1 MDTKTTLESTEDEYT
16 IDDARALFPN
26 PAPLCDVPQPLPRP
40 VAIPQISPL
49 FDSPFVRAYPQIAP
63 SGIDADEWC
72 RFLDGLSLAMIGSP
86 PLQVVALVGKV
97 CGFVP
102 SIAATVAAVVLQVGA
117 GFGSLILS
125 KSLTEKYLTYTNE
138 TFFAPRGLRVRIC
151 NTAAMRQ
158 LVGLDDGEPVPI
170 SKVAYAG
177 KVAEAIALKLPII
190 GKGISRFKVP
200 TVTPIDP
207 NSSSSLLERRLAP
220 IEHLVMPLS
229 YDVPPPAAPAGLMDK
244 TSNLAVKLRKHQV
257 GSAEDKAM
265 TQRRLLAYQNGTLD
279 PALAASTSR
288 QGKLSGMVQAGKA
301 VFGEGDGTPVASG
314 SSGGGFGTGG
324 RRERKGGRRKQ
335 RRMARKVTS
344 ADREEQL
351 GTQRLLWLVVLNLTD
366 DERIEGSAEADSDA
380 PINLSEADF
389 EAELDELNDEYDYEY
404 EEEKEGMSGG
414 V

>member
-1 MDTKTTLESTEDEYT
+1 MDTKTPLPTSAEEEYT

-26 PAPLCDVPQPLPRP
+26 PAPLSDVPQPLPRP

-49 FDSPFVRAYPQIAP
+49 FDSPFVRSYPQIAP

-170 SKVAYAG
+170 SKLAYAG

-200 TVTPIDP
+200 TVTTVDP
-207 NSSSSLLERRLAP
+207 NSSSSLLDRRLAP

-265 TQRRLLAYQNGTLD
+265 TQRRLLA
-279 PALAASTSR
+279 
-288 QGKLSGMVQAGKA
+288 
-301 VFGEGDGTPVASG
+301 
-314 SSGGGFGTGG
+314 
-324 RRERKGGRRKQ
+324 
-335 RRMARKVTS
+335 
-344 ADREEQL
+344 EEQL

-389 EAELDELNDEYDYEY
+389 EAELDDLDDEYDYEY
-404 EEEKEGMSGG
+404 EEDKKEMSGG